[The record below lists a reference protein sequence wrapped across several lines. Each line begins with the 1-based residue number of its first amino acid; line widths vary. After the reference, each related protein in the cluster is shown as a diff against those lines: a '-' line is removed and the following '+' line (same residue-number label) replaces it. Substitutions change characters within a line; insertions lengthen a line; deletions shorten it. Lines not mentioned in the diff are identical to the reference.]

1 MGGLVEKIVPRNTTI
16 PIARAQEFTTYK
28 DGQTAMALHVVQ
40 GERELVSDCR
50 SLANFELR
58 DIPARVAGACRIQVL
73 FQVDADGLLS
83 VSALEKESGVLASID
98 VKPSYGLSDG
108 EIEQMLKASMEHASE
123 DVKKRAL
130 AEQKVE
136 GARVIEAISSA
147 LEADGDIH
155 LSGDERAEVDA
166 LIKTLT
172 EKLGQDNGDA
182 IRQAVE
188 KLEAGSSVFVE
199 RRMNAS
205 VKQLMAGQE
214 IEELERTLVSSD
226 ANSDS

>member
-1 MGGLVEKIVPRNTTI
+1 
-16 PIARAQEFTTYK
+16 
-28 DGQTAMALHVVQ
+28 
-40 GERELVSDCR
+40 
-50 SLANFELR
+50 
-58 DIPARVAGACRIQVL
+58 VL

-130 AEQKVE
+130 AEQKVD
-136 GARVIEAISSA
+136 GARVVEAISSA
-147 LEADGDIH
+147 LESDGDIH
-155 LSGDERAEVDA
+155 LSGDERAEVEA
-166 LIKTLT
+166 LVKTLT
-172 EKLGQDNGDA
+172 EKLEQDNGDEISQA
-182 IRQAVE
+182 IER
-188 KLEAGSSVFVE
+188 LEAGSSVFVE

-226 ANSDS
+226 SISDT